1 MHLHRKMSR
10 LSAKVILLPL
20 IFLAGITFIPAQT
33 TLTVNGLNQTSF
45 VYRAASDSLNCYF
58 YDSFAFNLGYKDFSF
73 GMKFIAELPKYSI
86 EQSELLAEL
95 NPDRL
100 NIGWKEL
107 YASYNRNNYQVYA
120 GIMEETFGSG
130 LIFRSYQD
138 LEMDDDY
145 RVNGFRFS
153 YDNKLRVKALY
164 SAYSNPI
171 NRGKLDLA
179 YGADL
184 QYPVLE
190 PLTLGVTALSLQ
202 SYIGSSYKEDNI
214 LGGRVS
220 FQEDWLDGSIEL
232 AQRQK
237 AYSNDNG
244 SAVYGNLSTYFG
256 PLQIG
261 GAYKYY
267 DGFDYFN
274 HLQDI
279 PLANHHNETLA
290 DNQSS
295 GLDEEGLQGW
305 MSFAFL
311 KYWTFNLDYAEAWNH
326 NHKVKMN
333 DFFVSLDWNK
343 DLKMASISYSQ
354 VEKIDEILSHWQKES
369 YPGFNLQIPG
379 KKNPFTLS
387 GEFKVVEKQVYD
399 VETSHYEPKIQFDT
413 SFNKLSCSLALQSWW
428 KDFSHLTQ
436 SRYMPSV
443 QVKYPLFSE
452 TDILLLVGK
461 EAGGKVCRNGIC
473 RYVAPFSGIKLEMT
487 TRF

>member
-1 MHLHRKMSR
+1 MHLYRKMSR
-10 LSAKVILLPL
+10 LPGKVILILL
-20 IFLAGITFIPAQT
+20 IFLAGISILTAQNG
-33 TLTVNGLNQTSF
+33 LTINGLNQASY
-45 VYRAASDSLNCYF
+45 VYRAVPDSLHNYF
-58 YDSFAFNLGYKDFSF
+58 YDSFAFNLVYRDFSF

-100 NIGWKEL
+100 NLGWKEL

-120 GIMEETFGSG
+120 GTMEETFGSG

-138 LEMDDDY
+138 LEMDEDY
-145 RVNGFRFS
+145 RVNGFRFV

-164 SAYSNPI
+164 SAYNNPI

-179 YGADL
+179 CGADL
-184 QYPVLE
+184 QYPVLQD
-190 PLTLGVTALSLQ
+190 LTLGVSVLSLQ
-202 SYIGSSYKEDNI
+202 SFIGSSYKEDNI
-214 LGGRVS
+214 FGGRAS
-220 FQEDWLDGSIEL
+220 FQEDWMDASLEL
-232 AQRQK
+232 AQRFK
-237 AYSNDNG
+237 EYSNDDG
-244 SAVYGNLSTYFG
+244 TAIYGNLSTYFG

-267 DGFDYFN
+267 EDFDYFN

-279 PLANHHNETLA
+279 PLANYHNETLV
-290 DNQSS
+290 DSQSS

-326 NHKVKMN
+326 NRKVKMN

-343 DLKMASISYSQ
+343 DLTTASISYSQ
-354 VEKIDEILSHWQKES
+354 IEKIDEIYSHWQKES
-369 YPGFNLQIPG
+369 YPGFNLQLIG
-379 KKNPFTLS
+379 KKNPLTLS
-387 GEFKVVEKQVYD
+387 GEFKIVEKQVYD
-399 VETSHYEPKIQFDT
+399 VVTSHYEPKFQLDT

-428 KDFSHLTQ
+428 KDLSHLTQ

-443 QVKYPLFSE
+443 QLKYPLFPE
-452 TDILLLVGK
+452 TDILLFVGK

-473 RYVAPFSGIKLEMT
+473 RYVAPFSGLKFEIN

>member
-1 MHLHRKMSR
+1 MHLYRKMSR
-10 LSAKVILLPL
+10 LPGKVILILL
-20 IFLAGITFIPAQT
+20 IFLAGISILTAQNG
-33 TLTVNGLNQTSF
+33 LTINGLNQASY
-45 VYRAASDSLNCYF
+45 VYRAVPDSLHNYF
-58 YDSFAFNLGYKDFSF
+58 YDSFAFNLVYRDFSF

-100 NIGWKEL
+100 NLGWKEL

-120 GIMEETFGSG
+120 GTMEETFGSG

-138 LEMDDDY
+138 LEMDEDY
-145 RVNGFRFS
+145 RVNGFRFV

-164 SAYSNPI
+164 SAYNNPI

-179 YGADL
+179 CGADL
-184 QYPVLE
+184 QYPVLQ
-190 PLTLGVTALSLQ
+190 PLTLGVSVLSLQ
-202 SYIGSSYKEDNI
+202 SFIGSSYKEDNI
-214 LGGRVS
+214 FGGRAS
-220 FQEDWLDGSIEL
+220 FQEDWMDASLEL
-232 AQRQK
+232 AQRFK
-237 AYSNDNG
+237 EYSNDDG
-244 SAVYGNLSTYFG
+244 TAIYGNLSTYFG

-267 DGFDYFN
+267 EDFDYFN

-279 PLANHHNETLA
+279 PLANYHNETLV
-290 DNQSS
+290 DSQSS

-369 YPGFNLQIPG
+369 YPGFNLQFPG